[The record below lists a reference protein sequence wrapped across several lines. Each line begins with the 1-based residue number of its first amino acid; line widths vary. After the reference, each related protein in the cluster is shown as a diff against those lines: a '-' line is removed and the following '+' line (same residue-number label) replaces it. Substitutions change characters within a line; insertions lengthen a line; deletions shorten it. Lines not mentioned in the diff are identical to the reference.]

1 MKNSVNSLKYL
12 ALSLVMITLLNTAC
26 SSFGGK
32 SELEDPGFRKRAVN
46 SNQAVP
52 LPVEIAKDI
61 ERISEDGLLV
71 YNENPSYS
79 SAFGRF
85 SRELANQQQNGQ
97 SDYPEIQDC
106 TKFTEEDYKNCL
118 LRNEQIVKLLSGE
131 NGEGPIDE
139 SSDVLSEGSSVKA
152 KDQDQNQ
159 NSNNVLSEDDLMIK
173 EETGPLALTLK
184 KKKNGPLNFRDK
196 ISGSGLEPLTGGK
209 TVSYVVRL
217 GDTLMKIAFEK
228 YANYLRWK
236 DIYKIN
242 KNKMST
248 PERMQVGTE
257 LTIKNVKY
265 VYIKRDGKPYLIRKM
280 DTLKSISQKL
290 YGTPNRW
297 EEIWKNN
304 PQLVRNPKKIYAGFT
319 LYYQKPTKPESV
331 ERREPTSS
339 SKSSEGPLSGA
350 KGLKSEQ
357 NGLPAVL
364 PKKGEDVF

>member
-1 MKNSVNSLKYL
+1 MKNPVLRLNFL
-12 ALSLVMITLLNTAC
+12 ALSLVVLSMLNSAC

-32 SELEDPGFRKRAVN
+32 SELEDPGFRKRAAN
-46 SNQAVP
+46 GNQAVP

-71 YNENPSYS
+71 YSDNPSYS
-79 SAFGRF
+79 GAFSRF
-85 SRELANQQQNGQ
+85 SRQVANQQQNQ
-97 SDYPEIQDC
+97 SSTYPEIQDC
-106 TKFTEEDYKNCL
+106 SKFTDEDHKNCL
-118 LRNEQIVKLLSGE
+118 MRNEQIVKLLAQE
-131 NGEGPIDE
+131 NGDSTE
-139 SSDVLSEGSSVKA
+139 SSLEENHLSSEVKSKA
-152 KDQDQNQ
+152 Q
-159 NSNNVLSEDDLMIK
+159 SENVLTEDDLLLK
-173 EETGPLALTLK
+173 EETGPLALSLK
-184 KKKNGPLNFRDK
+184 KKKNGPLNFRSK

-236 DIYKIN
+236 DIYKVN
-242 KNKMST
+242 KNKMSS

-290 YGTPNRW
+290 YGTPDRW

-319 LYYQKPTKPESV
+319 LYYQEPNKVDGV
-331 ERREPTSS
+331 EMREPTSS
-339 SKSSEGPLSGA
+339 SNSSSGAGPLRSP
-350 KGLKSEQ
+350 KSLKSKE
-357 NGLPAVL
+357 NVLPKVL
-364 PKKGEDVF
+364 PKKSKDLF